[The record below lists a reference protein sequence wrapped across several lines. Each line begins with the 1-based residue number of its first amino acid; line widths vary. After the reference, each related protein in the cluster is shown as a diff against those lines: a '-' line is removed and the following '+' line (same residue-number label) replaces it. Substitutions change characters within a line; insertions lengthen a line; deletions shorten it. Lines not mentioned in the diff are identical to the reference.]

1 MILVDMNQCMISN
14 LMMQIKIGDDLDET
28 LVRHMV
34 LTTLKSYKKKFS
46 ADYGNLVLC
55 YDSKHYWRKELF
67 PYYKQNRKR
76 DREKSSLDWN
86 KIFEVLNKIRDE
98 IRDNFPYTVLEIYGA
113 EADDVIATLSK
124 YVSVQNIQKQKDG
137 IDVEKVLILS
147 GDKDFIQ
154 LSKYPCVRQYNP
166 LQKKFVSGIDPQ
178 VYIKEHVI
186 KGDRSDGIPNFLSVD
201 DSFVTGKRQK
211 PISKK
216 NILKWINNEPET
228 YCTSEQ
234 LENYHRNLKLI
245 DLNYIP
251 QNIQDEILE
260 EYERLNS
267 CTRKKLSINYFIENK
282 LVSLL
287 NELEDF

>member
-1 MILVDMNQCMISN
+1 MNQCMISN

-186 KGDRSDGIPNFLSVD
+186 KGDRSDGIPIFFLLIIVLSLVKD
-201 DSFVTGKRQK
+201 KNQSAKR
-211 PISKK
+211 IS
-216 NILKWINNEPET
+216 
-228 YCTSEQ
+228 
-234 LENYHRNLKLI
+234 
-245 DLNYIP
+245 LNG
-251 QNIQDEILE
+251 
-260 EYERLNS
+260 
-267 CTRKKLSINYFIENK
+267 
-282 LVSLL
+282 
-287 NELEDF
+287 